1 MLFVSHSHITTD
13 NNTAL
18 LQTCD
23 DRFMP
28 PSDCFVS
35 ATQCELTSDHCKVCV
50 AEPETVETGN
60 MYLKVLHLCAGL
72 ELHLKEQILSH
83 QALQEALND
92 PKNGESAFKH
102 LKQQVW
108 SLLY

>member
-1 MLFVSHSHITTD
+1 M
-13 NNTAL
+13 
-18 LQTCD
+18 
-23 DRFMP
+23 
-28 PSDCFVS
+28 
-35 ATQCELTSDHCKVCV
+35 
-50 AEPETVETGN
+50 ETGKL
-60 MYLKVLHLCAGL
+60 YLKVLHLPTGL

-108 SLLY
+108 SDLLITKEGFECEIVLLQI

>member
-1 MLFVSHSHITTD
+1 MIDLCPYQTVLLVLHS
-13 NNTAL
+13 
-18 LQTCD
+18 
-23 DRFMP
+23 
-28 PSDCFVS
+28 
-35 ATQCELTSDHCKVCV
+35 ELTSDHCKVCV
-50 AEPETVETGN
+50 AKPEAVETGN

>member
-1 MLFVSHSHITTD
+1 MMIDLCSQQTI
-13 NNTAL
+13 L
-18 LQTCD
+18 LVLQIELV
-23 DRFMP
+23 
-28 PSDCFVS
+28 CFVM
-35 ATQCELTSDHCKVCV
+35 CV
-50 AEPETVETGN
+50 TKPETLGN
-60 MYLKVLHLCAGL
+60 LYLKVLHLHAGL
-72 ELHLKEQILSH
+72 EFHLKKQILSH